1 MRLERVGRRHGLRGA
16 WILREVDLDLPA
28 GALVRVVG
36 TNGTGKS
43 TLLRLVAGVDA
54 PTAGRVT
61 DRPPRT
67 AYVPERFPVALPF
80 TATDYLVHLGRVQG
94 LGTAVA
100 RTRAGE
106 WLDRFGA
113 GEHARTPMAELSK
126 GTSQKVAV
134 AQALLADPSLLVLD
148 EAWTGLDTGARAELD
163 AAVRSRRAAG
173 GTVVFVDHDPRRLEG
188 EPSAVY
194 EVREG
199 RVREAENP
207 VRPGAGPVGVG
218 VGPVGV
224 GADAIGV
231 GSGPVHAGAG
241 PLGVGV
247 GPVGAG
253 ARPVHAGGAGHLGVG
268 AGPIGASPGTLPR
281 VRIIVSGGPRA
292 LPPPERLP
300 GHPAV
305 APGPDGDGTTVLT
318 VDAAHSDALL
328 SALLAAS
335 WHIHH
340 LGSEGVRV

>member
-54 PTAGRVT
+54 PTTGRVT
-61 DRPPRT
+61 GRPPRT
-67 AYVPERFPVALPF
+67 AYVPERFPAALPF
-80 TATDYLVHLGRVQG
+80 TATDYLVHLGRIQG
-94 LGTAVA
+94 LGTAAA
-100 RTRAGE
+100 RARARE
-106 WLDRFGA
+106 WLERLGA
-113 GEHARTPMAELSK
+113 GEHARTAMAELSK

-134 AQALLADPSLLVLD
+134 AQAFLADPSLLVLD

-163 AAVRSRRAAG
+163 AAVRTRRAGG

-199 RVREAENP
+199 RVREAPGPPAGPAPGP
-207 VRPGAGPVGVG
+207 VR
-218 VGPVGV
+218 
-224 GADAIGV
+224 
-231 GSGPVHAGAG
+231 
-241 PLGVGV
+241 
-247 GPVGAG
+247 
-253 ARPVHAGGAGHLGVG
+253 AGG
-268 AGPIGASPGTLPR
+268 GPRPR
-281 VRIIVSGGPRA
+281 VRITVSDGPRA

-300 GHPAV
+300 GHPLV

-318 VDAAHSDALL
+318 VDAGHSDALL

-340 LGSEGVRV
+340 LGPEGVRV

>member
-16 WILREVDLDLPA
+16 WVLREVDLDLPA

-61 DRPPRT
+61 GRPPRT

-94 LGTAVA
+94 LGTAAA
-100 RTRAGE
+100 RARAGE

-134 AQALLADPSLLVLD
+134 AQAFLADPSLLVLD

-163 AAVRSRRAAG
+163 TAVRARRAAG

-188 EPSAVY
+188 EPSTVY
-194 EVREG
+194 VVREG

-207 VRPGAGPVGVG
+207 ARPYAGPVGV
-218 VGPVGV
+218 
-224 GADAIGV
+224 A
-231 GSGPVHAGAG
+231 
-241 PLGVGV
+241 
-247 GPVGAG
+247 
-253 ARPVHAGGAGHLGVG
+253 
-268 AGPIGASPGTLPR
+268 AGPISVGARSADASPGPRTR
-281 VRIIVSGGPRA
+281 VRITVSGGSRA

-318 VDAAHSDALL
+318 VDATHSDALL

>member
-16 WILREVDLDLPA
+16 WVLREVDLDLPA
-28 GALVRVVG
+28 GTLVRVVG

-61 DRPPRT
+61 GRPPRT
-67 AYVPERFPVALPF
+67 AYVPERFPAALPF
-80 TATDYLVHLGRVQG
+80 TAVEYLVRLGRVQG
-94 LGTAVA
+94 LAPGAA
-100 RTRAGE
+100 RARAGE
-106 WLDRFGA
+106 WLERFGA
-113 GEHARTPMAELSK
+113 GEHIRTAMAELSK

-134 AQALLADPSLLVLD
+134 AQAFLADPSLLVLD

-199 RVREAENP
+199 RVREAEGAFRAP
-207 VRPGAGPVGVG
+207 AGPVG
-218 VGPVGV
+218 PVP
-224 GADAIGV
+224 D
-231 GSGPVHAGAG
+231 
-241 PLGVGV
+241 
-247 GPVGAG
+247 AG
-253 ARPVHAGGAGHLGVG
+253 ARP
-268 AGPIGASPGTLPR
+268 R
-281 VRIIVSGGPRA
+281 VRIVASGGPRA
-292 LPPPERLP
+292 LPLPERLP
-300 GHPAV
+300 GRPAV

-318 VDAAHSDALL
+318 VGAAHSDALL
-328 SALLAAS
+328 GVLLAAS

-340 LGSEGVRV
+340 LGREGVRV